1 RRQQGDG
8 GGVFGDNQ
16 FTSTLSVNFHFP
28 RIPRRTFFY
37 GSRPEMLI
45 RKIRSGSRP
54 DPRTDPRSALGK
66 ARGISKRSH
75 PRQGIAQMRSS
86 QDQIEISL

>member
-1 RRQQGDG
+1 YQYDARRQQGDG

-37 GSRPEMLI
+37 AYRFCASMGLRGAADQLLMGVQA
-45 RKIRSGSRP
+45 RQ
-54 DPRTDPRSALGK
+54 PRCHVLCFVEA
-66 ARGISKRSH
+66 
-75 PRQGIAQMRSS
+75 
-86 QDQIEISL
+86 